1 MELPNSYWDKLA
13 SRYPRYTDES
23 IRRDARF
30 IFGVANDFGVEFED
44 KTILDI
50 GCGTGTLAIP
60 LASKAS
66 KITALDLSQPMLDI
80 FANDITTLSLDNKVD
95 IILSSW
101 DDFELSQTYDIAI
114 ASMTPAVSSI
124 EHFDK
129 FISSTSF
136 YGIFVGWGDYKNNDI
151 VDILIEKHNASK
163 SKTFGQ
169 TQKFINHLMAKNI
182 HHTSSYFETSWSD
195 DYSFDDAFEYCISH
209 LERFGIKAN
218 ESIIKETLQTKQQND
233 KITFTTNA
241 QKGVVVFTHSTVR

>member
-13 SRYPRYTDES
+13 SRYPRYTDIS
-23 IRRDARF
+23 IQKDASF
-30 IFGVANDFGVEFED
+30 IFGVAMDFGVEFEN

-50 GCGTGTLAIP
+50 GCGTGTLGIP
-60 LASKAS
+60 LAYKAS

-80 FANDITTLSLDNKVD
+80 FSHDAKILNLDDKID
-95 IILSSW
+95 IITSSW
-101 DDFELSQTYDIAI
+101 DDFELNQTYDISI
-114 ASMTPAVSSI
+114 ASMTPAVSSM

-129 FISSTSF
+129 YIESTSG

-151 VDILIEKHNASK
+151 VDILIAKHNASK

-169 TQKFINHLMAKNI
+169 TKKFIEHLLSNNI
-182 HHTSSYFETSWSD
+182 HHTLSYFETSWSD
-195 DYSFDDAFEYCISH
+195 DYGVDDAFEYCISH

-218 ESIIKETLQTKQQND
+218 EAIIKDTLSAVRQND

-241 QKGVVVFTHSTVR
+241 QKGVVVFKKLFV